1 MWHQFHF
8 GGAAS
13 YRYFLHN
20 RKCRPERKEEK
31 KKGDEELA
39 DEGGREFWRN
49 RHLHSKM
56 QMKITCSTKET
67 PTLCLSGWDEIS
79 PGSVVIKIKPPAQTK
94 LLGICV
100 LFFTSYQVVL
110 MGFPGGSDGNRICVQ
125 CRKPGFNPGGEDP
138 LEKGMATHSIILAW
152 RIPWTE
158 EPGKLQSTG
167 LQRVGHN
174 WAQQHLA
181 IIPFYSLPRSQLFH
195 LWNGNCQT

>member
-49 RHLHSKM
+49 WLLHSKM

-110 MGFPGGSDGNRICVQ
+110 MGFPCGSDGNRICVQ
-125 CRKPGFNPGGEDP
+125 CRKPGFNPGVEDP
-138 LEKGMATHSIILAW
+138 
-152 RIPWTE
+152 
-158 EPGKLQSTG
+158 PGEG
-167 LQRVGHN
+167 
-174 WAQQHLA
+174 
-181 IIPFYSLPRSQLFH
+181 
-195 LWNGNCQT
+195 NGNPLHYSSLENSMDWVAWQATVHGIAKSRTQLSTTCGYYTILQPAKASVIPSVKWEL